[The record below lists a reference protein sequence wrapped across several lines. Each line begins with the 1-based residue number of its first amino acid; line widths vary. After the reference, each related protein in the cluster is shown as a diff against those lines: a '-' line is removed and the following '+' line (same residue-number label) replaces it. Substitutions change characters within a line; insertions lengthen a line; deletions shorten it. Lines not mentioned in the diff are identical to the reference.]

1 MPSLLEFAVSP
12 RSTASVRSAASIAAI
27 ALLAGIV
34 AGPQALAQPAA
45 THLPV
50 PLVDVPDAPGASTAA
65 LDPAHRIETA
75 RSTRPVAPGVT
86 LSSFDWYEPGDVGGW
101 VRGDALTVDL
111 AAGTTVDYLYPG
123 QVAKA
128 EPLSTQAGRQRA
140 VAAVNGDFFDIN
152 NSDAPLGVGIQQGE
166 LIKSPETGRERSVG
180 VDAHGVGRVMEIFFE
195 GTVTLPDTRQVRLT
209 QLNAAHVEPGG
220 IGVFN
225 PLWGGYTRTQAA
237 LGADRVTEVV
247 VRGDVVTE
255 TRPAPGA
262 DPIPVDG
269 YALIGREAGADAL
282 AALRPGDRISVAYST
297 RGPDAVAAAIGGNQ
311 LLISDGR
318 VVAPEDPLHPRT
330 AVGFSVD
337 GKKMYLLTVDGRQA
351 YQLGL
356 NLRDLAAVL
365 LEMGAHNALNLDGGG
380 SSTLVAREPGRDD
393 VRVENTPSDG
403 SERPVPNGLA
413 LYAPAGSGKL
423 TGFWVRPAA
432 DAPDAPGA
440 GTVPGGRPD
449 RVFPGLTRRL
459 AAHGHDETYGPVPDA
474 PHRWRVQ
481 PTGAGAVDQTGVF
494 HAARTGTATV
504 SALHGQ
510 VSGETGLTVLGPLTR
525 TSPTSAR
532 VSLPASGA
540 VSEVGVV
547 GYDDN
552 GFTAPI
558 EPADLRLDYDHELI
572 EVAPAEDGTLR
583 LTGKRDGST
592 VLTARAG
599 DIVTTLAVT
608 VGLAERVI
616 AGFDDGSQWTFG
628 SARATGSVEPV
639 PDGHT
644 GPGLRLRYDFSKST
658 GTRTAY
664 AIPPAPIEVHGQP
677 LALGAWVYGNGG
689 GEWTAFTV
697 TDAQRQTRSLYGPYI
712 TWTGWRYLE
721 IPVPSGI
728 AFPLRVNRFYT
739 IETRA
744 ERQYT
749 GEVLIDDL
757 IAKVP
762 PDMEIP
768 ALPSI
773 TDSVV
778 VRDGTVA
785 DRTWRFAVMSD
796 AQFVARDPDSDLVR
810 AARRTLREIR
820 AQHPDFVVINGDLV
834 DEAAPEDLALAR
846 RVLTEELAD
855 EVPWYYVPGNH
866 EIMGPGTIENFR
878 REFGL
883 THRTVDHRGT
893 RFVLLDSSTGT
904 IRGGGFDQAVML
916 RDALA
921 AARADESVHSV
932 VVLEHHPARD
942 PSPGQNSQLSDR
954 REAALVER
962 WLADFRRETG
972 KGAAFVGAHAGLFH
986 ASRVD
991 GVPYVINGNSGKAPA
1006 GDVTAGG
1013 FTGWTLFGV
1022 DPVSGA
1028 DRERRRAWPPRPGPE
1043 WIAAEIRPH
1052 VDALGLRTPQVL
1064 PPSAAGQVTATVT
1077 QGSRQVPVGYPASFD
1092 WSGSPNL
1099 HIGDRTGLRPW
1110 HVAWLDSVTGTL
1122 TGVRPGAV
1130 TVAITVNG
1138 VTERAMV
1145 RVGMP
1150 VGARRAA

>member
-1 MPSLLEFAVSP
+1 VSP
-12 RSTASVRSAASIAAI
+12 RSTASIRSAAAIAAI
-27 ALLAGIV
+27 TLLAGIV
-34 AGPQALAQPAA
+34 AAPQALAQPVA
-45 THLPV
+45 TPDPV
-50 PLVDVPDAPGASTAA
+50 PLVDVPDAPGASTDAV
-65 LDPAHRIETA
+65 DPAHRIETA

-152 NSDAPLGVGIQQGE
+152 NSDAPLGVGIQRGE
-166 LIKSPETGRERSVG
+166 LIKSPEAGRRRAVG
-180 VDAHGVGRVMEIFFE
+180 VDAQGIGRVMEIFFD
-195 GTVTLPDTRQVRLT
+195 GTVTLPGGGHVPLT

-220 IGVFN
+220 LGLFN
-225 PLWGGYTRTQAA
+225 PLWGGYTRAGSA
-237 LGADRVTEVV
+237 PGANRVTEVV

-255 TRPAPGA
+255 VRPAPGA
-262 DPIPVDG
+262 DPIPGDG
-269 YALIGREAGADAL
+269 YVLVGREAVADTLGAL
-282 AALRPGDRISVAYST
+282 KPGDRISVAYST

-318 VVAPEDPLHPRT
+318 IVAPEDPLHPRT
-330 AVGFSVD
+330 AVGFSAD
-337 GKKMYLLTVDGRQA
+337 GRTMFLLTVDGRQA

-380 SSTLVAREPGRDD
+380 SSTLVAREPGQQDT
-393 VRVENTPSDG
+393 RVENTPSDG
-403 SERPVPNGLA
+403 VERPVPNGLA
-413 LYAPAGSGKL
+413 LYAPAGSGTL

-432 DAPDAPGA
+432 DAPDTPGA

-481 PTGAGAVDQTGVF
+481 PAGAGWVDQADVF

-504 SALHGQ
+504 TAQHRQ

-525 TSPTSAR
+525 ISPTSTR
-532 VSLPASGA
+532 VSLPSAGVA
-540 VSEVGVV
+540 GEVGIV

-558 EPADLRLDYDHELI
+558 EPADLRLDYDRELI
-572 EVAPAEDGTLR
+572 EVTPDEDGTLR

-599 DIVTTLAVT
+599 NSVTTLAVT

-616 AGFDDGSQWTFG
+616 AGFDDGAQWTFG
-628 SARATGSVEPV
+628 AARATGSVEPV

-644 GPGLRLRYDFSKST
+644 GPGLRLSYDFTQST

-664 AIPPAPIEVHGQP
+664 AIPPAPIEIQGQP

-697 TDAQRQTRSLYGPYI
+697 TDAHGQTRSLYGPYL

-721 IPVPSGI
+721 VPVPSGI

-744 ERQYT
+744 DRQYT

-762 PDMEIP
+762 PDVPLP
-768 ALPSI
+768 ALPAI
-773 TDSVV
+773 PDPVV
-778 VRDGTVA
+778 VQDGTVA
-785 DRTWRFAVMSD
+785 ERAWRFAVMSD

-846 RVLTEELAD
+846 RVLTEELGD
-855 EVPWYYVPGNH
+855 EVRWYYVPGNH

-878 REFGL
+878 REFGV
-883 THRTVDHRGT
+883 TNRAFDHRGT

-904 IRGGGFDQAVML
+904 IRGGGFDQAVLL

-921 AARADESVHSV
+921 GARADQSVHSV
-932 VVLEHHPARD
+932 VVLEHHPSRD
-942 PSPGQNSQLSDR
+942 PSPAQNSQLSDR
-954 REAALVER
+954 REAALVEQ
-962 WLADFRRETG
+962 WLAEFRRETG

-1006 GDVTAGG
+1006 GEVTAGG

-1022 DPVSGA
+1022 DPVSDA
-1028 DRERRRAWPPRPGPE
+1028 DRERRRTWPPRPGPE
-1043 WIAAEIRPH
+1043 WLAAEIRPH
-1052 VDALGLRTPQVL
+1052 VDALDLHASQVV
-1064 PPSAAGQVTATVT
+1064 PPGTAGRVTATVT
-1077 QGSRQVPVGYPASFD
+1077 QGSRRVPVGYPVSFD
-1092 WSGSPNL
+1092 WSGSLNL
-1099 HIGDRTGLRPW
+1099 HIGDRAGLRPW
-1110 HVAWLDSVTGTL
+1110 HVAWLDPDTGAL
-1122 TGVRPGAV
+1122 TGVRAGAV

-1138 VTERAMV
+1138 VTARATI
-1145 RVGMP
+1145 RIGMP
-1150 VGARRAA
+1150 AGARHAA